1 MQTNKIKQNS
11 TLSNMSAN
19 AAPANAAAALPHLQ
33 GWLRHWEAGLFR
45 DGWKKRWLLLEAEKL
60 FLFRGE
66 SELEHL
72 EFIDLSAVNKVA
84 PVENAFGTTQGDQF
98 GFTIESATG
107 KHFFLA
113 DDHKAMWFWVTGIV
127 KWVNHIARAYKRSAT
142 THRVDLTDRDAAAHD
157 GKIEL
162 SHAVVKQLM
171 RASGAEIGGAASSSV
186 PPGKFIRSKSVSLR
200 RSLGPDELEGVPN
213 KAKAADAAA
222 AAAAAGSPAAPAKG
236 VRFAAPAA
244 AAAVAAGGE
253 IKAGPIETVMLRPTN
268 ETKLNETDADAAVEA
283 MRDKV
288 EHILSA
294 IERINLSE
302 ARAILLAA
310 RAVDEEHN
318 PTARSAAAAASAAG
332 AAAPP
337 KTPRSSGDA
346 PLPVDVGAEPDE
358 QVSDVEKLR
367 ARLAAARE
375 QAREAE
381 QREKAG
387 ERKVVEGERRR
398 TIVARTWNERLV
410 EMRRELE
417 LVAKARENDI
427 ARWRRRTFDALL
439 LAAAAATEP
448 PLPAGEADTL
458 FQRLLSE
465 VSPEADVQEWS
476 EWLQKNRKQSDND
489 EQQ

>member
-1 MQTNKIKQNS
+1 
-11 TLSNMSAN
+11 MSQSSS
-19 AAPANAAAALPHLQ
+19 LPHLQ

-84 PVENAFGTTQGDQF
+84 PVENAFGTSQGDQF
-98 GFTIESATG
+98 GFTIESASG

-127 KWVNHIARAYKRSAT
+127 KWVNHIARAFKRSA
-142 THRVDLTDRDAAAHD
+142 THRVDLTDRDTAAHD

-171 RASGAEIGGAASSSV
+171 RASGAEIGGAASTSV

-222 AAAAAGSPAAPAKG
+222 AAAAAAAGSPAAKG
-236 VRFAAPAA
+236 VRFAAAAVAA
-244 AAAVAAGGE
+244 AAAAPDVGEGEGAE
-253 IKAGPIETVMLRPTN
+253 IKAGPIETVMLRPKN
-268 ETKLNETDADAAVEA
+268 EIKLNETDADAAVEA
-283 MRDKV
+283 MREKV
-288 EHILSA
+288 ELILSA
-294 IERINLSE
+294 VERINLGE

-318 PTARSAAAAASAAG
+318 PTARSAG
-332 AAAPP
+332 VAPP

-346 PLPVDVGAEPDE
+346 PLVDVGDEPDE
-358 QVSDVEKLR
+358 QVSDVAKLR
-367 ARLAAARE
+367 ARLAAARAS
-375 QAREAE
+375 AREAE
-381 QREKAG
+381 QREKAA

-398 TIVARTWNERLV
+398 TIVARTWNEKLV

-417 LVAKARENDI
+417 LVAKAREHDI
-427 ARWRRRTFDALL
+427 GRWRRRTFDALL
-439 LAAAAATEP
+439 VAH
-448 PLPAGEADTL
+448 GEAARGDADAL
-458 FQRLLSE
+458 FERLLSE
-465 VSPEADVQEWS
+465 VSPEADVQEWN
-476 EWLQKNRKQSDND
+476 EWLRKNAG
-489 EQQ
+489 EQR